1 MEWEEKPKQKKKG
14 QGSAKEVDGARMG
27 HRSFFFFFL
36 FSFSSLFTHF
46 VPLFFCGFCLFSFRK
61 SCLCVCA
68 VCVWIGEGV
77 ASVNTRRGKSLLIAI
92 KKRIKTIDP

>member
-27 HRSFFFFFL
+27 HRSFFFF
-36 FSFSSLFTHF
+36 SFFVLLALHPFCSSF
-46 VPLFFCGFCLFSFRK
+46 FFCGFCLFSFRN

>member
-1 MEWEEKPKQKKKG
+1 MEWEEKPKQKKKDKG
-14 QGSAKEVDGARMG
+14 VQRRLMVLEWDIVLS
-27 HRSFFFFFL
+27 FFFL